1 MTQQISRP
9 PVQVEEQSDSAKLK
23 AQSPFSRRSMLA
35 LLAVIGL
42 VLLTFT
48 GLFVEK
54 SPELLHPPAD
64 PMALTATAVQQNA
77 LPVQLP
83 GAAAPAP
90 LQLSGSHTIIYA
102 QQDALYRVMV
112 PNGTPQ
118 AIEAPGYRYNRAVP
132 PILLAN
138 DQLLYNGNNGLWIT
152 SILQSGAAHQI
163 ASITDDQVVT
173 SLVLAPDGRDIAWS
187 TAPANGKGAIRIYAG
202 SLTSSSQV
210 YQQEAT
216 KCPCFRVF
224 SLTTPVAGQMML
236 LLSND
241 YGDHQAVAYN
251 LWSLTVAGGRGSEP
265 QPLLTNDPPQIP
277 LTQAGNTVL
286 YSTSNGFVPLPTD
299 NSTPD
304 DIAAL
309 NYANGLALSALEV
322 TPSTALSPAQV
333 VLPTQRTAANFSAYH
348 WVMSPS
354 IAPDGQTLVYVL
366 FSSEDQAPFT
376 RHSALYTVHITGKG
390 ATMQAG
396 KSQVLATASARYIEI
411 GPWFNNDTL
420 TFYADNAFYAMD
432 AHTGATTL
440 LTRLKEYAR
449 VVAIAGS

>member
-1 MTQQISRP
+1 
-9 PVQVEEQSDSAKLK
+9 
-23 AQSPFSRRSMLA
+23 MLA

-48 GLFVEK
+48 GLFVK
-54 SPELLHPPAD
+54 NTPELLHPPAD
-64 PMALTATAVQQNA
+64 PVALTATAALQNA

-83 GAAAPAP
+83 GAVTPAQ
-90 LQLSGSHTIIYA
+90 LQLSGSHTIVYA
-102 QQDALYRVMV
+102 QQNALYRVAV

-138 DQLLYNGNNGLWIT
+138 DQLLYSGNGLWIT
-152 SILQSGAAHQI
+152 SISQGGAARQI
-163 ASITDDQVVT
+163 ASIPDEQVVT
-173 SLVLAPDGRDIAWS
+173 SLVLAPNGRDIAWS
-187 TAPANGKGAIRIYAG
+187 TAPANGKGTIRIYAG

-224 SLTTPVAGQMML
+224 SLTIPASGQMML

-241 YGDHQAVAYN
+241 YGDHQAAAYN
-251 LWSLTVAGGRGSEP
+251 LWSLLVTAGKGSEP

-277 LTQAGNTVL
+277 LVQAGNTVL
-286 YSTSNGFVPLPTD
+286 YSTSNGIVPLPTD

-322 TPSTALSPAQV
+322 TPSTALRPAQV
-333 VLPTQRTAANFSAYH
+333 VLPTQRTSASFSAYH

-354 IAPDGQTLVYVL
+354 FAPDGQTLVYVL
-366 FSSEDQAPFT
+366 FSGDDQAPFA
-376 RHSALYTVHITGKG
+376 RHSSLYMVHINGTG

-396 KSQVLATASARYIEI
+396 KPQVLATASARYIEV
-411 GPWFNNDTL
+411 GPWLNNDIL
-420 TFYADNAFYAMD
+420 TFYADNALYAMN

-440 LTRLKEYAR
+440 LNRLQAYGQI
-449 VVAIAGS
+449 VATT

>member
-1 MTQQISRP
+1 
-9 PVQVEEQSDSAKLK
+9 
-23 AQSPFSRRSMLA
+23 MLA

-48 GLFVEK
+48 GLFVK
-54 SPELLHPPAD
+54 NTPELFHPPAD
-64 PMALTATAVQQNA
+64 PVALTATVVQQNA

-83 GAAAPAP
+83 GAATPTP
-90 LQLSGSHTIIYA
+90 LQLSGSHTIVYA
-102 QQDALYRVMV
+102 QQNALYSVAV
-112 PNGTPQ
+112 PNGTPRV
-118 AIEAPGYRYNRAVP
+118 IEAPGYRYNRAVP

-138 DQLLYNGNNGLWIT
+138 NQLLYSGDGLWIT
-152 SILQSGAAHQI
+152 NILQDGTARQI
-163 ASITDDQVVT
+163 ASIPDDQVVT
-173 SLVLAPDGRDIAWS
+173 SLVLAPNGRDIAWS
-187 TAPANGKGAIRIYAG
+187 TAPANGKGTIRIYAG
-202 SLTSSSQV
+202 SVTSSSQV

-224 SLTTPVAGQMML
+224 SLTTPAVGQMML

-241 YGDHQAVAYN
+241 YGDHQAAAYN
-251 LWSLTVAGGRGSEP
+251 LWSLMVTAGKGSEP

-277 LTQAGNTVL
+277 LAHIGDTVL
-286 YSTSNGFVPLPTD
+286 YSTSNGIAPLPTD

-322 TPSTALSPAQV
+322 TPSTALSPAKI

-354 IAPDGQTLVYVL
+354 FAPDGQTLVYVL
-366 FSSEDQAPFT
+366 FSSDDQAPFA
-376 RHSALYTVHITGKG
+376 RHSSLYMVHIDGMG
-390 ATMQAG
+390 AMMQAG
-396 KSQVLATASARYIEI
+396 KSQVLATASARYIEA
-411 GPWFNNDTL
+411 GPWLNNDIL
-420 TFYADNAFYAMD
+420 TFYADNALYAMD

-440 LTRLKEYAR
+440 LTRLQAYAQI
-449 VVAIAGS
+449 VAVTGS